1 MESSWK
7 MDMRIT
13 GKMIRFMLGRPLE
26 AVEGEDLLID
36 RALC

>member
-1 MESSWK
+1 
-7 MDMRIT
+7 MRLS

-26 AVEGEDLLID
+26 AVEGKDPHID